1 MDIVD
6 KLAKVPQDIS
16 GARAKNRFDFQGHWA
31 ITLLLKEYE
40 TSESDFVILFDYHD
54 DVVLVKDNK
63 AYFYQVKTST
73 TVTNWTE
80 EVLAGSLKNYIVKLY
95 RHLIDFKQDT
105 ELLCLVSNL
114 KFVINKKLC
123 DSAKLSAFTAV
134 NLQKIVDV
142 IKKEYSLSKTDPK
155 FPTITVFETTT
166 LALNDDNSH
175 VLGIFSTFMQ
185 KVAPDVKP
193 DHATVLHC
201 LYQRIEGKNNYC
213 GPILNGKELRSR
225 KGVSRTDFKSIIDTV
240 KKMQIKED
248 RKELGQVLLNGKL
261 SVKEQQNTLSEFDI
275 VCSEILRGNR
285 HTFKMYKKAYL
296 IINQLYNSGIHRTVG
311 ALIDDGIGEI
321 KKSSEFVDQ
330 THQHLYAIAFYAY
343 LMVTREGNHEK
354 H

>member
-1 MDIVD
+1 M
-6 KLAKVPQDIS
+6 
-16 GARAKNRFDFQGHWA
+16 
-31 ITLLLKEYE
+31 
-40 TSESDFVILFDYHD
+40 
-54 DVVLVKDNK
+54 
-63 AYFYQVKTST
+63 
-73 TVTNWTE
+73 
-80 EVLAGSLKNYIVKLY
+80 AGSLKNYIVKLY

-123 DSAKLSAFTAV
+123 ESAKLSAFTPR

-142 IKKEYSLSKTDPK
+142 IKNEYSLLKIDPQ
-155 FPTITVFETTT
+155 FPKITAFETTA

-175 VLGIFSTFMQ
+175 VLGIFSAFMQ
-185 KVAPDVKP
+185 QAAPDVKP
-193 DHATVLHC
+193 DYATVLHC

-225 KGVSRTDFKSIIDTV
+225 KGLSRTDFNSIIDSV

-248 RKELGQVLLNGKL
+248 RKELAQVLLNGKISL
-261 SVKEQQNTLSEFDI
+261 KEQQKTLSEFDI

-285 HTFKMYKKAYL
+285 HTFEMYKKAYL
-296 IINQLYNSGIHRTVG
+296 IINQLYDSGKHKTVG

-321 KKSSEFVDQ
+321 EKSSEFVDQ

-343 LMVTREGNHEK
+343 LMVIREGNHEK
-354 H
+354 Y